1 LGREEK
7 IHSRLSQTVSAV
19 SYIAADPQKDPRLGE
34 FTEKYYA
41 LRAHKGLTEEEA
53 ERSMKNPLFFAA
65 MLVREGYAHG
75 ALAGAVNTTG
85 DVLKA
90 GLRVIGPMEGIRTV
104 SSFFIMI
111 TANESLGDQGVLF
124 FADCAVNLEPSSEAL
139 ADIGITTARN
149 FKTFMN
155 REAKVAFLSY
165 STKSSGSGDA
175 VEKVRAA
182 AEIMRLKS
190 PEILSDGELQLDAA
204 VIPQIASRKAPGSP
218 TAGKANVLIF
228 PDLNSANIGYKLTE
242 RFAGAK
248 SLGPVIQGF
257 AKPFNDLSRGADY
270 MDIVNMTAVTA
281 VE

>member
-1 LGREEK
+1 
-7 IHSRLSQTVSAV
+7 
-19 SYIAADPQKDPRLGE
+19 
-34 FTEKYYA
+34 
-41 LRAHKGLTEEEA
+41 
-53 ERSMKNPLFFAA
+53 MKNPLFFAA

-85 DVLKA
+85 NVLKA
-90 GLRVIGPMEGIRTV
+90 GLRVIGPTEGIKTV

-111 TANESLGDQGVLF
+111 TENENLGEEGVLF

-165 STKSSGSGDA
+165 STKSSGSGAA

-182 AEIMRLKS
+182 AEMMRTKA

-270 MDIVNMTAVTA
+270 TDIVNMTAVTA